1 MVINKNKSTMSTQP
15 LTIQNDAS
23 PQNVVT
29 NHLTANR
36 GTFKETVT
44 FGLGV
49 NELDAVTG
57 VFNTLS
63 TDELTT
69 GKNNLNLS
77 TPSFHLNLVYQ
88 EAEYLNF
95 LIGGVPGTRPT
106 TNIYFSRIGKVV
118 TCRIMNFLWNASN
131 VGTWIPYIE
140 ANPGGFAS
148 QPPVRIVAPIMS
160 NGAQNIGMVE
170 INFNSTIYFYGSTGT
185 GIIIANTPD
194 LNAFPN
200 GLDINLTWSMQ

>member
-1 MVINKNKSTMSTQP
+1 MSTQP

>member
-1 MVINKNKSTMSTQP
+1 MSTQP

-88 EAEYLNF
+88 EAEYLNY
-95 LIGGVPGTRPT
+95 LIGGVPGTPPT

-118 TCRIMNFLWNASN
+118 SCRLTNFLWNASN
-131 VGTWIPYIE
+131 VGTCIPYIG
-140 ANPGGFAS
+140 ANPGGFAA

-160 NGAQNIGMVE
+160 NGAPIIGMVE
-170 INFNSTIYFYGSTGT
+170 INYNSTIYFYGSTGT
-185 GIIIANTPD
+185 GIIIANTSD
-194 LNAFPN
+194 LNAFPG
-200 GLDINLTWSMQ
+200 GLDIVLTWSVA